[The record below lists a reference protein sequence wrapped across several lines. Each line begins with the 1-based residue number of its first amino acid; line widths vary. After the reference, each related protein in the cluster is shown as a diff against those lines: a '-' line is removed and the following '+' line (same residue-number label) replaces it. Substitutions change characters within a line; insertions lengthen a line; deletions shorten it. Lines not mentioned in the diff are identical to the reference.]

1 MKKVYF
7 ITGASSGLGKAIALQ
22 TLKNGNIAILAV
34 RNQEKVADIVT
45 TFKDNTLVVSL
56 DVTNEKERQ
65 EAIQT
70 AIAKFGR
77 IDVLVNCAGRGD
89 LGALEEFS
97 S

>member
-1 MKKVYF
+1 MLLMKK
-7 ITGASSGLGKAIALQ
+7 SDK
-22 TLKNGNIAILAV
+22 
-34 RNQEKVADIVT
+34 
-45 TFKDNTLVVSL
+45 
-56 DVTNEKERQ
+56 

-97 S
+97 SEQIRSQMEINFFATIELTRLVLPIMRKQKKR